1 MNFNLIEQHLILTRN
16 LCKEGIVRLI
26 TLIYLKHN
34 GDFPNW
40 EEDEEIVVEN
50 TEIGATSRIS
60 VEVSNTFDESTY
72 TEKWAIEEYHIN
84 VSGDLYFCCND
95 TLEEVEWT
103 DVLTEELVAIY
114 TRLFKYWEKIK

>member
-72 TEKWAIEEYHIN
+72 TEKWVIEEYHIN
-84 VSGDLYFCCND
+84 VSGDLYFWCND

-103 DVLTEELVAIY
+103 DVSTEELVAIY
-114 TRLFKYWEKIK
+114 TKLFKYWEKIK